1 MTNVRSLVVAALLLV
16 AAGLYV
22 WQTPGGSSSA
32 PTADST
38 TQPSVQTTAEPAAE
52 PTAEAGT
59 EAEAEAEAEAEVEG
73 VSGLPVIAIGDLPPE
88 ALDTLDAIADGGPYE
103 FAKDDSV
110 FQNREGILPGR
121 EQGYYREYTVVTPGE
136 DDRGARRIVSGADGE
151 AYYTDDHYDSFSEI
165 VE

>member
-22 WQTPGGSSSA
+22 WQAPGESSSA

-38 TQPSVQTTAEPAAE
+38 TQPTIQTTAEPAAE
-52 PTAEAGT
+52 PTTEAGT
-59 EAEAEAEAEAEVEG
+59 EAEVEG

-110 FQNREGILPGR
+110 FQNREGILPDR